1 MKFAISTATLILL
14 FGVAISTH
22 AQENKQEEHHQDS
35 KPAQHE
41 AKPEQHQQQQ
51 SKPAHE
57 QQHQAKPAEHQ
68 QTQQSKSNSQ
78 ERTQQ
83 AAHSE
88 HQQSHPESH
97 AENNNHA
104 QSQAHS
110 EHAQNS
116 NAHQSNE
123 HRAGYSH
130 GDRIS
135 DAHYASHFGREHSFH
150 VNRGD
155 YDHRRFDYGGY
166 SWGFVEPW
174 PVAWGYSDDV
184 YVVYADGGYYMYNR
198 AHSGVRISIN
208 IL

>member
-1 MKFAISTATLILL
+1 MRFAISTATLLL
-14 FGVAISTH
+14 FFGITVSTQG
-22 AQENKQEEHHQDS
+22 QEKKQEEHHQDS

-41 AKPEQHQQQQ
+41 HQQ

-68 QTQQSKSNSQ
+68 HAQESKPTQQQ
-78 ERTQQ
+78 HTQQ

-88 HQQSHPESH
+88 HQQSHSESH
-97 AENNNHA
+97 AQNNNHA
-104 QSQAHS
+104 HNDSHS
-110 EHAQNS
+110 EHANYS
-116 NAHQSNE
+116 NG

-135 DAHYASHFGREHSFH
+135 DTHYASHFGREHSFH

-166 SWGFVEPW
+166 SWGFIDPW